1 VPHHDADAF
10 DTRLR
15 QWHKACGHGRAWI
28 AVESLYSMGGD
39 SPDLT
44 DLLAVASRHYAIL
57 VIDEAH
63 ATGVLGA
70 DAALRRR
77 DNVIT
82 LHTWGKALGHVGRL
96 CAGAEDRARLSGQP
110 GAALHLRDRPLALD
124 RGRHT
129 HGAADFTGKA
139 ATPGTACASGH
150 L

>member
-1 VPHHDADAF
+1 MPHHDTDAF
-10 DTRLR
+10 DARLR
-15 QWHKACGHGRAWI
+15 QWRKAGGRGRAWI

-70 DAALRRR
+70 DGRGLAAPFEGH

-82 LHTWGKALGHVGRL
+82 LHTCGKALGTSGGFVLAPKIVRDFL
-96 CAGAEDRARLSGQP
+96 VNRAR
-110 GAALHLRDRPLALD
+110 H
-124 RGRHT
+124 
-129 HGAADFTGKA
+129 
-139 ATPGTACASGH
+139 ACASR
-150 L
+150 